1 MKHIK
6 EYILENNEDKVLSG
20 FAIIDMSD
28 EALISNW
35 GTDDLIKCINEIQKL
50 KKEHSNKEYWIVA
63 SYNDIYD
70 LEDTGNY
77 RVLSS
82 REYNEQ
88 ESDFGINPKFKE
100 YLRN

>member
-6 EYILENNEDKVLSG
+6 NYILEKNEDKVLSG
-20 FAIIDMSD
+20 FCIIDMTD
-28 EALISNW
+28 ESLVSRW
-35 GTDDLIKCINEIQKL
+35 GTGDLRKCITELQKL
-50 KKEHSNKEYWIVA
+50 KKEEEDKEYWIVA
-63 SYNDIYD
+63 EFNEIYD

-82 REYNEQ
+82 REYNEV

-100 YLRN
+100 YL